1 MIVESCGSFLER
13 INFFLECSAALD
25 VGIIPHRSPPVSQK
39 LLVDATEGAIFLP
52 PWFFDTVLMVLV
64 VLIFRGVIFIFS
76 HL

>member
-25 VGIIPHRSPPVSQK
+25 VGIIPPVSQK